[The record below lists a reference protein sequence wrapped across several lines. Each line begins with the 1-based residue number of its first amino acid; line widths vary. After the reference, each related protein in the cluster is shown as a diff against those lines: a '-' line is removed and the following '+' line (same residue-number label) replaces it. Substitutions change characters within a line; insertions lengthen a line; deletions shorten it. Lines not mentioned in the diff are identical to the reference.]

1 MQKLYSTHTKI
12 LNKVNM
18 QKLPRDCQVV
28 PIRKTTKRKTLL
40 QRFETVFDTYSADDI
55 YESCDRKARGVYV
68 IWEANSSLAATTCR
82 YASLILRDNKDS
94 QQFNARYE

>member
-1 MQKLYSTHTKI
+1 
-12 LNKVNM
+12 M

-68 IWEANSSLAATTCR
+68 I
-82 YASLILRDNKDS
+82 
-94 QQFNARYE
+94 